1 MRRPGAP
8 SAGDII
14 ACRED
19 RSTSSCR
26 VAGAAPFGRADRLIV
41 SSAKIRLAL
50 SVYWASFQNIVE
62 TSDPEPTVSV
72 GIEQQTVL
80 AGLIGIAVL
89 PGE

>member
-50 SVYWASFQNIVE
+50 SASFQNIVE
-62 TSDPEPTVSV
+62 SSDPEPTVSV